1 MTTGDC
7 CPRCGYIA
15 CRCVQV
21 SDNVARY
28 TDFRTEFASRKR
40 GHSCACCGKPCRS
53 AKVARYDL
61 LLIDALKR
69 WRCDYAVGHN
79 AYMEGR
85 RLLFGDRD
93 HKKYEEITR
102 AIEELERW

>member
-1 MTTGDC
+1 M
-7 CPRCGYIA
+7 A
-15 CRCVQV
+15 L
-21 SDNVARY
+21 A
-28 TDFRTEFASRKR
+28 
-40 GHSCACCGKPCRS
+40 
-53 AKVARYDL
+53 
-61 LLIDALKR
+61 IDALKR